1 MYFIQ
6 LQRLKM
12 FEFFIVFPA
21 MRLELHIIYNQHF
34 KKFKLQCLF
43 LTLLKI
49 YNSANYLSIV
59 FLIRVQLKVIT
70 N

>member
-1 MYFIQ
+1 MS
-6 LQRLKM
+6 
-12 FEFFIVFPA
+12 
-21 MRLELHIIYNQHF
+21 
-34 KKFKLQCLF
+34 F

-59 FLIRVQLKVIT
+59 FLIRVQLNVIT